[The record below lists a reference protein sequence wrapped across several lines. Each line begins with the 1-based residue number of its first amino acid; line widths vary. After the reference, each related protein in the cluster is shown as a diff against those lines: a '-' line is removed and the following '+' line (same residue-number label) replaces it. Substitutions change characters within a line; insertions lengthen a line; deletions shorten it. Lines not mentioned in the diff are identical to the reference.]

1 MVVEDEGI
9 VAAHIASQLSTAGY
23 EVAGIAQSS
32 EEVLALVAEKQP
44 DLILMDIRIK
54 GPLDG
59 IATTGILRDRYDIP
73 VIFLTAHTDRETVDR
88 AKTAG
93 ALNFLT
99 KPVQPGSLKIAIE
112 MAIHKH
118 AADRE
123 IRQQRAWLAT
133 VLDTM
138 ADAMIVI
145 DREAK
150 VQFMNAPAVSLTG
163 WDIQIARNRP
173 VGEILPL
180 EETVS
185 GRDAGDALLP
195 GSNPQPPRS
204 IPPGLSTRKRSGKKF
219 PVDGEI
225 ALSLDREQVLGAVIT
240 FRDETARQAMETERR
255 QEYKMQA
262 VGRLAAGVAH
272 DFNNLLFVILGY
284 VENIQNSAHLDER
297 EAKSLE
303 EIRKAG
309 ETAAMITKQLLQFSR
324 STRVEKQDVDLNAL
338 IRDSENLCRRLGRPD
353 IRWLFNYGHDL
364 GFVYADPG
372 QLKQVLLNLVT
383 NARDAMPE
391 GGTITIETANAHK
404 RGAVSPSQGKDDFVA
419 LRVTD
424 TGIGMKPETAER
436 LFEPFFTTKELG
448 QGTGLGLS
456 IVHSIVTDSGGSIQV
471 ESAPGQGSTFTVCI
485 PRAGA
490 DPGARLAEES
500 ESPEAATV
508 LLVEDNPAVRSLL
521 CKFLEPTGYRILEAV
536 DGGDAIRI
544 GNEYEG
550 PIDLLISDIMMPR
563 ANGFE
568 VAQALSERRRIAAI
582 FISGHA
588 EAVLKQMKGIP
599 AGARF
604 LPKPFLRE
612 DLLKNVG
619 ELLKQRKRTG
629 KMQTA

>member
-1 MVVEDEGI
+1 
-9 VAAHIASQLSTAGY
+9 
-23 EVAGIAQSS
+23 
-32 EEVLALVAEKQP
+32 
-44 DLILMDIRIK
+44 
-54 GPLDG
+54 
-59 IATTGILRDRYDIP
+59 
-73 VIFLTAHTDRETVDR
+73 
-88 AKTAG
+88 
-93 ALNFLT
+93 
-99 KPVQPGSLKIAIE
+99 
-112 MAIHKH
+112 
-118 AADRE
+118 
-123 IRQQRAWLAT
+123 
-133 VLDTM
+133 M

-145 DREAK
+145 DRDAK

-163 WDIQIARNRP
+163 WDIQIAKNRP

-180 EETVS
+180 EETIS
-185 GRDAGDALLP
+185 GRDAGDALFP
-195 GSNPQPPRS
+195 GSTPQPPRS
-204 IPPGLSTRKRSGKKF
+204 IPPGLSTRKRSGKKV
-219 PVDGEI
+219 PIDGEI
-225 ALSLDREQVLGAVIT
+225 ALSLDRDQVLGAVIT
-240 FRDETARQAMETERR
+240 FRDETSRQAMETERR
-255 QEYKMQA
+255 QEHKMQA
-262 VGRLAAGVAH
+262 VGSLAAGVAH

-284 VENIQNSAHLDER
+284 AENILNSAHLGER
-297 EAKSLE
+297 EANSLE

-309 ETAAMITKQLLQFSR
+309 ETAAAITKQLLQFSR
-324 STRVEKQDVDLNAL
+324 SAPVQKQDVDLNAL
-338 IRDSENLCRRLGRPD
+338 IRDSENLCRRLGRPE
-353 IRWLFNYGHDL
+353 IRWQFNYGHDL
-364 GFVYADPG
+364 GFVHADPG
-372 QLKQVLLNLVT
+372 QLKQVLFNLAA

-391 GGTITIETANAHK
+391 GGIITIETANTRA
-404 RGAVSPSQGKDDFVA
+404 RGAGAPSQGREDFVA
-419 LRVTD
+419 LRITD
-424 TGIGMKPETAER
+424 TGVGMEPETAER

-471 ESAPGQGSTFTVCI
+471 ASAPGQGSTFTVRI
-485 PRAGA
+485 PRVGA
-490 DPGARLAEES
+490 DPSARLAEES
-500 ESPEAATV
+500 ESPEVATV

-550 PIDLLISDIMMPR
+550 PIDLLISDIMMPK

-588 EAVLKQMKGIP
+588 EGVLKQMKGIP